1 MCMSSPD
8 MPEIPKPIVPQ
19 KAPMVAKAP
28 ELKAAVEEPSS
39 RLAKK
44 RKGIKKLKRAKTGL
58 QISGSGSGV
67 NVTQG

>member
-1 MCMSSPD
+1 MCMSPD
-8 MPEIPKPIVPQ
+8 MPEIPKPIIPQ

-28 ELKAAVEEPSS
+28 VLEAADSTTNTV
-39 RLAKK
+39 AKK

-58 QISGSGSGV
+58 QIAGSGSGA

>member
-28 ELKAAVEEPSS
+28 VLKSAETPSDTVG
-39 RLAKK
+39 KK

-58 QISGSGSGV
+58 QIAGSGSGA

>member
-1 MCMSSPD
+1 MSPD
-8 MPEIPKPIVPQ
+8 MPEIPKPIIPQ

-28 ELKAAVEEPSS
+28 VLEAADSTTNTV
-39 RLAKK
+39 AKK

-58 QISGSGSGV
+58 QIAGSGSGA